1 METKLRIE
9 GMTCAHCAQSV
20 RHALTAVEGV
30 ESALVNVPEGEAEV
44 QGTADAS
51 VLVEAVEKA
60 GYGAAAQ
67 EQDDA

>member
-1 METKLRIE
+1 
-9 GMTCAHCAQSV
+9 MTCAHCAQSV

-30 ESALVNVPEGEAEV
+30 ESALVNVPVSEAEV
-44 QGTADAS
+44 QGTAEAR

-60 GYGAAAQ
+60 VYGAAVQ